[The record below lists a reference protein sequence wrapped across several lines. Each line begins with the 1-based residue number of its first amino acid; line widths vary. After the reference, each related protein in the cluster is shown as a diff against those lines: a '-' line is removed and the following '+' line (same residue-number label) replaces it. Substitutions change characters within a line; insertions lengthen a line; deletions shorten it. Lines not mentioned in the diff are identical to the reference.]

1 MKGHSMNTK
10 AMINLTTKAVLS
22 VMTSAVLT
30 GALLADARSVTVGS
44 LDEAGRVTV
53 TIGGEGTKN
62 QTLIAAW
69 ANGDRGEDPLD
80 WTEYADAGTVAPSDT
95 SKEFQLPDAW
105 RAKSGVVK
113 FFLMSGEKPYGARY
127 DYISRPN
134 GGTSATSASDGRF
147 YIDTGIV
154 PDSTLDISVKFQ
166 TDKPETPSMCPFGI
180 AGIVYL
186 LSYGDD
192 PRYRYYFGFFDAN
205 NSKIYGYGANYGCD
219 TNVIGEV
226 AARDTKSHTFRL
238 CRDGIFIDG
247 YRHVAPFDKGSF
259 VKTTESTIVLFAR
272 RPKDAPGD
280 WKDAYDCS
288 IYGASIKTNG
298 ILACDFVPAYN
309 SAEKKVGMWNRV
321 NGEWKFA
328 SGRDAGS
335 KSFTVG
341 SDIGPYPSD
350 CGTVEAVSSA
360 VRLGPEIAI
369 SRINPTT
376 RTVDVSL
383 SSGHGEGLLFAF
395 AGKDDGGADC
405 SSWTTNALIQRVA
418 ADVDSTTITLSEE
431 LVKRK
436 QLRLAWKSLAGQ
448 PYDYDVEYLHSS
460 SGGAYIDTGYIP
472 ATNTTM
478 WVRARVAE
486 NVCAFGIRSRFYF
499 FTINRLLWAGFLW
512 ASGSYQIATSDQ
524 EYSDFLAAAHDWRL
538 GSDGAYIDDRTE
550 PVVTFGNYAAT
561 NNAYTIIMPFRYYP
575 DDAEVEKT
583 GNVDVYGAKI
593 REGGELVRDF
603 VPCVTNGVAVFYDR
617 VNGKFLGSKRS
628 GKAFTA
634 GRPAVTQGDVVSW
647 SDVFAFKKGFVL
659 TCR

>member
-1 MKGHSMNTK
+1 MRRTIDSIVIALGC
-10 AMINLTTKAVLS
+10 AALVGAVF
-22 VMTSAVLT
+22 
-30 GALLADARSVTVGS
+30 ADARTLTADVPDSEGNVTI
-44 LDEAGRVTV
+44 
-53 TIGGEGTKN
+53 TIGGTGAAN

-95 SKEFQLPDAW
+95 TKVFQLPDAW

-134 GGTSATSASDGRF
+134 YGGTSEPSASDGRF

-154 PDSTLDISVKFQ
+154 PDSTLDISVKAQ
-166 TDKPETPSMCPFGI
+166 TSSIHTPGMCPFGI

-186 LSYGDD
+186 FSYGTDTVGNL
-192 PRYRYYFGFFDAN
+192 YHLGFFGAINSNPGRTDA
-205 NSKIYGYGANYGCD
+205 IIHGGD
-219 TNVIGEV
+219 TNVIGEP
-226 AARDTKSHTFRL
+226 APKDDKPHTFRL
-238 CRDGIFIDG
+238 CREGIFIDG
-247 YRHVAPFDKGSF
+247 YRHVAPFDEESL
-259 VKTTESTIVLFAR
+259 VNRTESTIVLFAR
-272 RPKDAPGD
+272 RPKTATGD

-298 ILACDFVPAYN
+298 ILACDFVPALN
-309 SAEKKVGMWNRV
+309 SAEEKVGMWNRV

-328 SGRDAGS
+328 SGRYAGS
-335 KSFTVG
+335 DSFKFG

-350 CGTVEAVSSA
+350 CGTVVAVSSA

-395 AGKDDGGADC
+395 SGKDDGGTDC

-436 QLRLAWKSLAGQ
+436 QLRFAWKSLAGQ

-460 SGGAYIDTGYIP
+460 SGGAYIDTGYMP
-472 ATNTTM
+472 KTNAAIN
-478 WVRARVAE
+478 VKAKAAY
-486 NVCAFGIRSRFYF
+486 NVCAFGIKNYFYLF
-499 FTINRLLWAGFLW
+499 YIDDQLNAGFLGSKGTLRMPLVENAAFIADVHEW
-512 ASGSYQIATSDQ
+512 KLSASGACV
-524 EYSDFLAAAHDWRL
+524 
-538 GSDGAYIDDRTE
+538 DDRRVDYSTVSDAVA
-550 PVVTFGNYAAT
+550 PLLSV
-561 NNAYTIIMPFRYYP
+561 IIPFRKNDTSGTP
-575 DDAEVEKT
+575 EKD
-583 GNVDVYGAKI
+583 GEVDVYGARI
-593 REGGELVRDF
+593 WEGATLVRDF

-628 GKAFTA
+628 GRSFAA
-634 GRPAVTQGDVVSW
+634 GRPAVMQGDVVSW

>member
-1 MKGHSMNTK
+1 MNTK
-10 AMINLTTKAVLS
+10 AMINLTTKAVLT

-44 LDEAGRVTV
+44 PDEDGRVTV

-69 ANGDRGEDPLD
+69 ANGDKGNDPLD

-95 SKEFQLPDAW
+95 TKVFQLPDAW

-127 DYISRPN
+127 DYISRPDY
-134 GGTSATSASDGRF
+134 GGTSVTSASDGRF

-166 TDKPETPSMCPFGI
+166 TNKPETPYMCPFGI

-192 PRYRYYFGFFDAN
+192 PRTRYYFGFFDAN
-205 NSKIYGYGANYGCD
+205 NSKIYGFDTNYGCD

-226 AARDTKSHTFRL
+226 AARDTNPHTFRL
-238 CRDGIFIDG
+238 CREGIFIDG
-247 YRHVAPFDKGSF
+247 YRHVAPFDKESF
-259 VKTTESTIVLFAR
+259 VNTTESTIVLFAR
-272 RPKDAPGD
+272 RPKGATGD

-328 SGRDAGS
+328 
-335 KSFTVG
+335 VG
-341 SDIGPYPSD
+341 SDVESESFSVGNDIGPYPSD
-350 CGTVEAVSSA
+350 CGAVEAFSSV

-436 QLRLAWKSLAGQ
+436 QLRFAWKSLAGQ

-460 SGGAYIDTGYIP
+460 SKGAYIDTGYMP
-472 ATNTTM
+472 KTNTAIN
-478 WVRARVAE
+478 VKAKAAHD
-486 NVCAFGIRSRFYF
+486 VCAFGIKKYFYLF
-499 FTINRLLWAGFLW
+499 YTNNGLFAGFLGSSGNMGMVENDMNTFIADVHEW
-512 ASGSYQIATSDQ
+512 KLSASGAYVDERIVYYPTVSDAVAPLL
-524 EYSDFLAAAHDWRL
+524 S
-538 GSDGAYIDDRTE
+538 
-550 PVVTFGNYAAT
+550 V
-561 NNAYTIIMPFRYYP
+561 IIPFRKNDTSGTP
-575 DDAEVEKT
+575 EKD
-583 GNVDVYGAKI
+583 GEVDVYGARI
-593 REGGELVRDF
+593 WEGATLVRDF

-628 GKAFTA
+628 GRSFAA

-647 SDVFAFKKGFVL
+647 SDVFSFKKGFVL